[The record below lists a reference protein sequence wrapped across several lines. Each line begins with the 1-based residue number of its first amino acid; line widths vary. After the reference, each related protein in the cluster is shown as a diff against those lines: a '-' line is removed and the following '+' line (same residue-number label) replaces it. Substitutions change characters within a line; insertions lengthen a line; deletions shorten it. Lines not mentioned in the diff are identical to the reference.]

1 KVREIAHLLVPFRL
15 EVVSAGDLDLAEP
28 EETGDTFRA
37 NAELKALAA
46 AQASGLPALADDS
59 GLCVNAL
66 NGAPGVHSA
75 RWAGPTRDFDFALE
89 KLRRGMIEAGLSDTS
104 AYFVCGLALAWPDGH
119 IEYFEG
125 RVDGELT
132 WPPRGENG
140 FGYDPI
146 FIPDGHELTFG
157 EMEAQ
162 AKHRMSHRADAFRQ
176 LVDRCFGKL
185 RRLTD
190 GAAGN
195 GRRLC
200 CLCPLALL
208 PVEMPR
214 VRVQFA
220 CHGECGSGAL
230 GPRAH
235 ARTARYARPHRPA
248 PRALRLFRRRHAV
261 ADAAANGRYGASGNR
276 FPLVD
281 GGGGGDHAR
290 SQSDQR

>member
-157 EMEAQ
+157 EMERSEEHTSELQ
-162 AKHRMSHRADAFRQ
+162 SREN
-176 LVDRCFGKL
+176 LVCRLLL
-185 RRLTD
+185 RK
-190 GAAGN
+190 
-195 GRRLC
+195 
-200 CLCPLALL
+200 
-208 PVEMPR
+208 
-214 VRVQFA
+214 
-220 CHGECGSGAL
+220 
-230 GPRAH
+230 
-235 ARTARYARPHRPA
+235 
-248 PRALRLFRRRHAV
+248 
-261 ADAAANGRYGASGNR
+261 
-276 FPLVD
+276 
-281 GGGGGDHAR
+281 
-290 SQSDQR
+290 